1 MKMKII
7 LFAIIF
13 LLSILF
19 VILTIIAKRA
29 KKENTY
35 ETNPVEKNPMEG
47 KRVVFV
53 EDENAEVNADG
64 LRGYLEAIGE
74 SNYHPRFYEKY
85 VKRII
90 DIILSFFGLIILSPV
105 FVVIAIAIKIEDPG
119 PVFFTQKRVGKNKQ
133 YFKLHKFRSMRVST
147 PHDVPTHMLE
157 NPEQYITKVGLFIRR
172 LSLDELPQI
181 WDIFVGTISVL
192 GPRPGLWNQDLL
204 IAERDKYGAN
214 NVKPGLT
221 GWAQICGRDELEIE
235 DKARLDGEYV
245 EKLSFLFD
253 CRCFFGT
260 IISVLRGDGVVEGGT
275 GSLKKQDR
283 GE

>member
-1 MKMKII
+1 MKII

-90 DIILSFFGLIILSPV
+90 GIILSFFGLIILSPV

>member
-1 MKMKII
+1 MKII